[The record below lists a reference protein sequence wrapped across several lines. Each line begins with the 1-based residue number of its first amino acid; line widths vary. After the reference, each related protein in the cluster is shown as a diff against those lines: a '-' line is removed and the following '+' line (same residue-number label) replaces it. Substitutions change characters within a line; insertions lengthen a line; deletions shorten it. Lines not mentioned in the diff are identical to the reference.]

1 MIKILLYLAAGGV
14 LLAANVWFI
23 RSVWREFQAGTVAA
37 VIMPMQ
43 LFGQDDPQQ
52 ARGRALAQLL
62 AARMAALQQEIG
74 AAEDA
79 LASIGSIP
87 QPIQRG
93 QALLVSPNQPAP
105 FGLSAK
111 VLEIPTVDLKV
122 GGVDV
127 SGVLS
132 WLARGL
138 AEEHAIRV
146 TLYRSDPA
154 AKYTVAAEVGVPQM
168 SGIWLPDVAADDLGV
183 INEVALELVRQQ
195 VLLQKS
201 FPEAAGLSRREFAT
215 LIATL
220 RHSARLNFELKSGVQ
235 PAATD
240 YQKIVT
246 DLEPLLERA
255 PQWWQLLELA
265 ATAAENAHNVE
276 QALALAERRLRAFD
290 QLHAGKTLAPQ
301 QQSERDALLARV
313 ARLQPLDA
321 PIVLE
326 EGAGYPL
333 AMIDMPPASRAHGAP
348 RVAILGGTPL
358 PAQRSQLGAIEI
370 LAGPSEAK
378 AADPMRDHIGAVATV
393 VRSVA
398 PQAVLVFAGM
408 KSSARMVSTADI
420 FASLNTLAESRPDVL
435 IIPLAIDESR
445 TPTSAAATVL
455 KRLSEQMIV
464 VVAAGNEPSSAQ
476 FDYPE
481 LADRLLIVSAL
492 DARGRPAVYAP
503 RSPNVVWAPGNDIPV
518 AAVDAKS
525 RSIAQRQSGTSFSA
539 AIAGG
544 IAAWLRAEDAQLS
557 AVEAVRVLRASAR
570 APSGEGSADKP
581 AVLQL
586 QAALEQLKAPLDRP
600 H

>member
-23 RSVWREFQAGTVAA
+23 RSVWREFQSGSVAA

-43 LFGQDDPQQ
+43 LIGQDDPQQ

-62 AARMAALQQEIG
+62 AARMAALQQEIR

-93 QALLVSPNQPAP
+93 QALLVSPNAPAP
-105 FGLSAK
+105 FGLNAR

-154 AKYTVAAEVGVPQM
+154 AKYTVAAEVGVPDM
-168 SGIWLPDVAADDLGV
+168 SGIWLPNLAADDLGV
-183 INEVALELVRQQ
+183 IDEVALELVRQQ

-220 RHSARLNFELKSGVQ
+220 RQSARLNFELKSGVQ

-240 YQKIVT
+240 YQEIVT

-276 QALALAERRLRAFD
+276 QALVLAQRRVTAFD
-290 QLHAGKTLAPQ
+290 QLHAGKTLTTQ
-301 QQSERDALLARV
+301 QQTERDALAARV
-313 ARLQPLDA
+313 ARLQALDA
-321 PIVLE
+321 PLVLE
-326 EGAGYPL
+326 ERAGYPL
-333 AMIDMPPASRAHGAP
+333 AMVDMPPASRAHGAP

-370 LAGPSEAK
+370 LDGATEGK
-378 AADPMRDHIGAVATV
+378 AADAMREHIGAVAAV

-408 KSSARMVSTADI
+408 KSNSGMVGTADI
-420 FASLNTLAESRPDVL
+420 FASLDTLARSKPDVL

-445 TPTSAAATVL
+445 TPASAAATVL
-455 KRLSEQMIV
+455 KRLSENMIV
-464 VVAAGNEPSSAQ
+464 VVAAGNERASAQ

-481 LADRLLIVSAL
+481 LVDRILIVSAV

-503 RSPNVVWAPGNDIPV
+503 GSPNVVWAPGNDIPV
-518 AAVDAKS
+518 AAMDAKS

-544 IAAWLRAEDAQLS
+544 IAAWLRGQDAQLS
-557 AVEAVRVLRASAR
+557 AVEAVRVLRESAQ
-570 APSGEGSADKP
+570 APSGDNAAGS
-581 AVLQL
+581 VRILQL
-586 QAALEQLKAPLDRP
+586 NAALELLQARENKA